1 MNPDKLEKLR
11 AKYGAAAAGDVHDP
25 EFKKVVDILFSGA
38 DRRAKP
44 YEGVS
49 TFLDL
54 PLLADAHKSD
64 DIGGLD
70 VAIVGVPDGS
80 RRHQSAGRAA
90 WTTRGARDRADR
102 ALSPCAPAGA
112 GSARQGRRHRRCAV
126 PLAL

>member
-54 PLLADAHKSD
+54 PLLANAHKSD

-70 VAIVGVPDGS
+70 VAIVGVPMDLGVTNRS
-80 RRHQSAGRAA
+80 
-90 WTTRGARDRADR
+90 GARLGPRAVR
-102 ALSPCAPAGA
+102 AIERIGPYHHVHRQVPAA
-112 GSARQGRRHRRCAV
+112 RRQGRRHRRCAV